1 MAKTQLGFGRL
12 LVAVY
17 GVFAISATARSAYQV
32 FTKFEVAPV
41 AYLLSVIS
49 ALVYVLATWALATD
63 RRRLAWIAVCFE
75 MLGVVVVGI
84 ITVLHPEFFAD
95 ETVWSAFGAGYGYIP
110 LVLPIVGLW
119 WLWRTKSGVD
129 LDTSS

>member
-49 ALVYVLATWALATD
+49 ALVYILATWALATD

-75 MLGVVVVGI
+75 MLGVVIVGI

-95 ETVWSAFGAGYGYIP
+95 ETVWSTFGAGYGYIP

-119 WLWRTKSGVD
+119 WLWRTKTGVD
-129 LDTSS
+129 LNTSS